1 MSSGYSVIER
11 TPTVV
16 EYNHVRQS
24 SGLSVKD
31 EVAVERGLAHTL
43 YGVCIEYEGLT
54 IGIGRVIG
62 DGGLVIDV
70 VDLAVTQDHWGKG
83 VGKLIMDALMS
94 YVDAHARPTAL
105 ICLMTN
111 RAITPFYETYGFKAR
126 DAEMLGMV
134 IRKQ

>member
-1 MSSGYSVIER
+1 MSSPYSVIER

-31 EVAVERGLAHTL
+31 EVAVEQGLAHTL
-43 YGVCIEYEGLT
+43 YGVCIEHEGSVV
-54 IGIGRVIG
+54 GIGRVIG
-62 DGGLVIDV
+62 DGGLFFDV
-70 VDLAVTQDHWGKG
+70 VDLAVTQEHWGKG

-94 YVDAHARPTAL
+94 YVDAHARPSAL
-105 ICLMTN
+105 ICLMAN

-126 DAEMLGMV
+126 DSDMLGMA
-134 IRKQ
+134 IRKE